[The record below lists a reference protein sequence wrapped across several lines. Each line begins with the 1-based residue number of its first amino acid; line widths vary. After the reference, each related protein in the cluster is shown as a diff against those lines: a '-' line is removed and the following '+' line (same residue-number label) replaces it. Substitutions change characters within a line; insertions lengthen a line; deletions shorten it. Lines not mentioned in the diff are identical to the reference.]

1 MNKYFIFI
9 LTALIMLAGCSRE
22 PEVQVF
28 NIAMVTQRDIIVSV
42 EAAGIIE
49 PETTV
54 EVKSKASGE
63 ILEIHS
69 DTGDLVE
76 AGSLIVQIDK
86 RTPKN
91 SLAQA
96 EAELEAAQARRSIAR
111 AQTERAKTLLE
122 SGTFNEVD
130 YEQTVLEFA
139 NSKAEVV
146 RSQVAV
152 ENARI
157 ALDDTEVRAPITG
170 TIIDKNVEKGQVISS
185 PTQDVGGGTE
195 LLKMADLRS
204 VQVRALVD
212 ETDIGKIIPEQ
223 TVVIEVAAY
232 PNQPFEGRVLKIE
245 PQAADEE
252 AVTLFSVIIT
262 INNESG
268 LLRPGM
274 NAEVEIMIASRFDVP
289 AIPTIALRT
298 MADLGPT
305 AGYVGLSG
313 DVVRAQLSGEQA
325 ALGAVAA
332 EHRGVIDGPPA
343 RRGRP
348 GGRPADSSANEYQFG
363 SRYWLFVLRNG
374 KPYAVNVET
383 GLTDLDYSEVIS
395 GIDPSDEIILLP
407 SAGLIRS
414 QNRFRQFADRFG
426 GVPGISRSD
435 SD

>member
-1 MNKYFIFI
+1 LNKYSIFI
-9 LTALIMLAGCSRE
+9 LPVLVMLAGCSRE
-22 PEVQVF
+22 PEAQVF
-28 NIAMVTQRDIIVSV
+28 NIAQLTQRDIIVSV
-42 EAAGIIE
+42 DAAGIIE

-76 AGSLIVQIDK
+76 VGSLIVQIDK

-96 EAELEAAQARRSIAR
+96 EAELEAAHARRSIAR
-111 AQTERAKTLLE
+111 AQTARAKTLLE

-139 NSKAEVV
+139 NAKAEVV

-170 TIIDKNVEKGQVISS
+170 TIIEKNVEKGQVISS

-305 AGYVGLSG
+305 AGYVGLSD

-332 EHRGVIDGPPA
+332 EHRGVIDGPPS

-348 GGRPADSSANEYQFG
+348 GGRPTDSSANEYQFG
-363 SRYWLFVLRNG
+363 GRYWLFVLRNG
-374 KPYAVNVET
+374 EPYAVNVET

-414 QNRFRQFADRFG
+414 QNRFRQFAGRFG

>member
-1 MNKYFIFI
+1 MNKYSIFI
-9 LTALIMLAGCSRE
+9 LPVLVMLAGCSRE
-22 PEVQVF
+22 PEAQVF
-28 NIAMVTQRDIIVSV
+28 NIAQLTQRDIIVSV
-42 EAAGIIE
+42 DAAGIIE

-76 AGSLIVQIDK
+76 VGSLIVQIDK

-96 EAELEAAQARRSIAR
+96 EAELEAAHARRSIAR
-111 AQTERAKTLLE
+111 AQTARAKTLLE

-139 NSKAEVV
+139 NAKAEVV

-170 TIIDKNVEKGQVISS
+170 TIIEKHVEKGQVISS

-223 TVVIEVAAY
+223 NVVIEVAAY

-298 MADLGPT
+298 RADVGPS
-305 AGYVGLSG
+305 AGYVGLNE
-313 DVVRAQLSGEQA
+313 DIVRKQLSGAQTAPGPA
-325 ALGAVAA
+325 AAND
-332 EHRGVIDGPPA
+332 RGVIDGPPT

-348 GGRPADSSANEYQFG
+348 GGRPTGSSASQYQFG
-363 SRYWLFVLRNG
+363 GRYWLFVLRNG
-374 KPYAVNVET
+374 EPYAVNVET
-383 GLTDLDYSEVIS
+383 GLTDLDYSEVVS
-395 GIDPSDEIILLP
+395 GIGPSDEIILLP

-414 QNRFRQFADRFG
+414 QDRFREFAGRFG
-426 GVPGISRSD
+426 GVPGISRGD
-435 SD
+435 D

>member
-1 MNKYFIFI
+1 MNKYSIFI
-9 LTALIMLAGCSRE
+9 LSTLVMLAGCSRE
-22 PEVQVF
+22 PEEQVF
-28 NIAMVTQRDIIVSV
+28 NIAMVTQRDIVVSV
-42 EAAGIIE
+42 DAAGIIE

-69 DTGDLVE
+69 DTGDLVKV
-76 AGSLIVQIDK
+76 GSLIVQIDK

-96 EAELEAAQARRSIAR
+96 EAELEAAGARRSIAR

-139 NSKAEVV
+139 NAKAEVV

-170 TIIDKNVEKGQVISS
+170 TIIEKNVEKGQVISS

-212 ETDIGKIIPEQ
+212 ETDIGKIIPDQ
-223 TVVIEVAAY
+223 SVVIEVAAY

-252 AVTLFSVIIT
+252 SVTLFSVIIT

-298 MADLGPT
+298 SADVGPS
-305 AGYVGLSG
+305 AGYVGLNE
-313 DVVRAQLSGEQA
+313 DIVREQLRGVQHA
-325 ALGAVAA
+325 AA
-332 EHRGVIDGPPA
+332 ENRGVIDGPPT

-348 GGRPADSSANEYQFG
+348 GGRPTGSSANQYQFG
-363 SRYWLFVLRNG
+363 GRYWLFVLRNG
-374 KPYAVNVET
+374 EPYAVNVET
-383 GLTDLDYSEVIS
+383 GLTDLDYSEVVS
-395 GIDPSDEIILLP
+395 GIGPSDEIILLP

-414 QNRFRQFADRFG
+414 QDRFRQFADRFS
-426 GVPGISRSD
+426 GVPGISGGD

>member
-1 MNKYFIFI
+1 MNKYSIFI
-9 LTALIMLAGCSRE
+9 LSTLVMLAGCSRE
-22 PEVQVF
+22 PEEQVF
-28 NIAMVTQRDIIVSV
+28 SIAMVTQRDIVVSV
-42 EAAGIIE
+42 DAAGIIE

-76 AGSLIVQIDK
+76 VGSLIVQIDK

-96 EAELEAAQARRSIAR
+96 EAELEAAGARRSIAR

-139 NSKAEVV
+139 NAKAEVV

-170 TIIDKNVEKGQVISS
+170 TIIEKNVEKGQVISS

-212 ETDIGKIIPEQ
+212 ETDIGKIIPDQ
-223 TVVIEVAAY
+223 SVVIEVAAY

-252 AVTLFSVIIT
+252 SVTLFSVIIT

-298 MADLGPT
+298 SADVGPS
-305 AGYVGLSG
+305 AGYVGLNE
-313 DVVRAQLSGEQA
+313 DIVREQLRGVQHA
-325 ALGAVAA
+325 AA
-332 EHRGVIDGPPA
+332 ENRGVIDGPPT

-348 GGRPADSSANEYQFG
+348 GGRPTGSSANQYQFG
-363 SRYWLFVLRNG
+363 GRYWLFVLRNG
-374 KPYAVNVET
+374 EPYAVNVET
-383 GLTDLDYSEVIS
+383 GLTDLDYSEVVS
-395 GIDPSDEIILLP
+395 GIGPSDEIILLP

-414 QNRFRQFADRFG
+414 QDRFRQFADRFS
-426 GVPGISRSD
+426 GVPGISGGD

>member
-1 MNKYFIFI
+1 MNKYSIFI
-9 LTALIMLAGCSRE
+9 LSTLVMLAGCSRE
-22 PEVQVF
+22 PEEQVF
-28 NIAMVTQRDIIVSV
+28 NIAMVTQRDIVVSV
-42 EAAGIIE
+42 DAAGIIE

-76 AGSLIVQIDK
+76 VGSLIVQIDK

-96 EAELEAAQARRSIAR
+96 EAELEAAGARRSIAR

-139 NSKAEVV
+139 NAKAEVV

-170 TIIDKNVEKGQVISS
+170 TIIEKNVEKGQVISS

-212 ETDIGKIIPEQ
+212 ETDIGKIIPDQ
-223 TVVIEVAAY
+223 SVVIEVAAY

-252 AVTLFSVIIT
+252 SVTLFSVIIT

-298 MADLGPT
+298 SADVGPS
-305 AGYVGLSG
+305 AGYVGLNE
-313 DVVRAQLSGEQA
+313 DIVWEQLRGVQHA
-325 ALGAVAA
+325 AA
-332 EHRGVIDGPPA
+332 ENRGVIDGPPT

-348 GGRPADSSANEYQFG
+348 GGRPTGSSANQYQFG
-363 SRYWLFVLRNG
+363 GRYWLFVLRNG
-374 KPYAVNVET
+374 EPYAVNVET
-383 GLTDLDYSEVIS
+383 GLTDLDYSEVVS
-395 GIDPSDEIILLP
+395 GIGPSDEIILLP

-414 QNRFRQFADRFG
+414 QDRFRQFADRFS
-426 GVPGISRSD
+426 GVPGISGGD

>member
-1 MNKYFIFI
+1 LKKYSIFI
-9 LTALIMLAGCSRE
+9 LSALVMLAGCSRE
-22 PEVQVF
+22 PEKRVF
-28 NIAMVTQRDIIVSV
+28 NIAKLEQRDIIVAV

-63 ILEIHS
+63 ILEMHS
-69 DTGDLVE
+69 DTGDVVE
-76 AGSLIVQIDK
+76 AGQLIVQIDK

-91 SLAQA
+91 ALAQA
-96 EAELEAAQARRSIAR
+96 DAELEAAEARRSIAQT
-111 AQTERAKTLLE
+111 QTERAKTLLQ

-146 RSQVAV
+146 RAQVAV

-157 ALDDTEVRAPITG
+157 ALDDTEVRAPISG
-170 TIIDKNVEKGQVISS
+170 TIIEKHVEKGQVISS

-204 VQVRALVD
+204 VQVRTLVD
-212 ETDIGKIIPEQ
+212 ETDIGKIIPDQ
-223 TVVIEVAAY
+223 NAVIQVAAY

-245 PQAADEE
+245 PQADDEE
-252 AVTLFSVIIT
+252 SVTLFSVIIT

-274 NAEVEIMIASRFDVP
+274 NAEVEIMIASRFKVP

-298 MADLGPT
+298 RADLAPS
-305 AGYVGLSG
+305 ASYVGLNEN
-313 DVVRAQLSGEQA
+313 VVREQLNSSQA
-325 ALGAVAA
+325 AAA
-332 EHRGVIDGPPA
+332 EDRAVVN
-343 RRGRP
+343 GRP
-348 GGRPADSSANEYQFG
+348 GGRPSRSTANQYQFG
-363 SRYWLFVLRNG
+363 GRYWLFLLRNG
-374 KPYAVNVET
+374 EPYAVNVEA
-383 GLTDLDYSEVIS
+383 GLTDLDYSEVVS
-395 GIDPSDEIILLP
+395 GVGPSDEVILLP

-414 QNRFRQFADRFG
+414 QEGFRRFAERFSS
-426 GVPGISRSD
+426 VPGMSGGNAD
-435 SD
+435 

>member
-1 MNKYFIFI
+1 M
-9 LTALIMLAGCSRE
+9 
-22 PEVQVF
+22 
-28 NIAMVTQRDIIVSV
+28 
-42 EAAGIIE
+42 
-49 PETTV
+49 
-54 EVKSKASGE
+54 
-63 ILEIHS
+63 
-69 DTGDLVE
+69 
-76 AGSLIVQIDK
+76 IVQIDK

-91 SLAQA
+91 ALAQA
-96 EAELEAAQARRSIAR
+96 EAELEAAHARRSIAR

-139 NSKAEVV
+139 NAKAEVV

-170 TIIDKNVEKGQVISS
+170 TIIEKNVEKGQVISS

-212 ETDIGKIIPEQ
+212 ETDIGKIIPDQ
-223 TVVIEVAAY
+223 SVVIEVAAY

-252 AVTLFSVIIT
+252 SVTLFSVIVT

-298 MADLGPT
+298 RADVGPS
-305 AGYVGLSG
+305 AGYVGLNE
-313 DVVRAQLSGEQA
+313 DIVRKQLSSAQT
-325 ALGAVAA
+325 ALGPAAA
-332 EHRGVIDGPPA
+332 EDRGVIDGPPT

-348 GGRPADSSANEYQFG
+348 GGRPTGSSASQYQFG
-363 SRYWLFVLRNG
+363 GRYWLFVLRNG
-374 KPYAVNVET
+374 EPYAVNVET
-383 GLTDLDYSEVIS
+383 GLTDLDYSEIVS
-395 GIDPSDEIILLP
+395 GIGPSDEIILLP

-414 QNRFRQFADRFG
+414 QDRFRQFADRFG

>member
-1 MNKYFIFI
+1 MNKYSIFI
-9 LTALIMLAGCSRE
+9 LSTLVMLAGCSRE
-22 PEVQVF
+22 PEEQVF
-28 NIAMVTQRDIIVSV
+28 NIAMVTQRDIVVSV
-42 EAAGIIE
+42 DAAGIIE

-76 AGSLIVQIDK
+76 VGSLIVQIDK

-96 EAELEAAQARRSIAR
+96 EAELEAAGARRSIAR

-139 NSKAEVV
+139 NAKAEVV

-170 TIIDKNVEKGQVISS
+170 TIIEKNVEKGQVISS

-212 ETDIGKIIPEQ
+212 ETDIGKIIPDQ
-223 TVVIEVAAY
+223 SVVIEVAAY

-252 AVTLFSVIIT
+252 SVTLFSVIIT

-298 MADLGPT
+298 SADVGPS
-305 AGYVGLSG
+305 AGYVGLNE
-313 DVVRAQLSGEQA
+313 DIVREQLRGVQHA
-325 ALGAVAA
+325 AA
-332 EHRGVIDGPPA
+332 ENRGVIDGPPT

-348 GGRPADSSANEYQFG
+348 GGRPTGSSANQYQFG
-363 SRYWLFVLRNG
+363 GRYWLFVLRNG
-374 KPYAVNVET
+374 EPYAVNVET
-383 GLTDLDYSEVIS
+383 GLTDLDYSEVVS
-395 GIDPSDEIILLP
+395 GIGPSDEIILLP

-414 QNRFRQFADRFG
+414 QDRFRQFADRFS
-426 GVPGISRSD
+426 GVPGISGGD

>member
-1 MNKYFIFI
+1 MNKYSIFI
-9 LTALIMLAGCSRE
+9 LSTLVMLAGCSRE
-22 PEVQVF
+22 PEEQVF
-28 NIAMVTQRDIIVSV
+28 NIAMVTQRDIVVSV
-42 EAAGIIE
+42 DAAGIIE

-76 AGSLIVQIDK
+76 VGSLIVQIDK

-96 EAELEAAQARRSIAR
+96 EAELEAAGARRSIAR

-139 NSKAEVV
+139 NAKAEVV

-170 TIIDKNVEKGQVISS
+170 TIIEKNVEKGQVISS

-212 ETDIGKIIPEQ
+212 ETDIGKIIPDQ
-223 TVVIEVAAY
+223 SVVIEVAAY

-252 AVTLFSVIIT
+252 SVTLFSVIIT

-298 MADLGPT
+298 SADVGPS
-305 AGYVGLSG
+305 AGYVGLNE
-313 DVVRAQLSGEQA
+313 DIVREQLRGVQHA
-325 ALGAVAA
+325 AA
-332 EHRGVIDGPPA
+332 ENRGVIDGPPT

-348 GGRPADSSANEYQFG
+348 GGRPTGSSANQYQFG
-363 SRYWLFVLRNG
+363 GRYWLFVLRNG
-374 KPYAVNVET
+374 EPYAVNVEM
-383 GLTDLDYSEVIS
+383 GLTDLDYSEVVS
-395 GIDPSDEIILLP
+395 GIGPSDEIILLP

-414 QNRFRQFADRFG
+414 QDRFRQFADRFS
-426 GVPGISRSD
+426 GVPGISGGD

>member
-1 MNKYFIFI
+1 LNKYSIFI
-9 LTALIMLAGCSRE
+9 LPVLVVLAGCSRE
-22 PEVQVF
+22 PEKQVY

-42 EAAGIIE
+42 DAAGIIE

-76 AGSLIVQIDK
+76 AGRLIVQIDK

-139 NSKAEVV
+139 NAKAEVV

-170 TIIDKNVEKGQVISS
+170 TIIEKNVEKGQVISS

-212 ETDIGKIIPEQ
+212 ETDIGKIIADQ
-223 TVVIEVAAY
+223 NVVIEVAAY

-252 AVTLFSVIIT
+252 SVTLFSVIVT
-262 INNESG
+262 IDNESG

-298 MADLGPT
+298 RADVGPS
-305 AGYVGLSG
+305 AGYVGLNEDIVREQLS
-313 DVVRAQLSGEQA
+313 RAQTAPGPA
-325 ALGAVAA
+325 AGKD
-332 EHRGVIDGPPA
+332 RGVIDGPPT

-348 GGRPADSSANEYQFG
+348 GGRPSGSFANQYQFG
-363 SRYWLFVLRNG
+363 GRYWLFVLRNG
-374 KPYAVNVET
+374 EPYAVNVET
-383 GLTDLDYSEVIS
+383 GLTDLDYSEVVS
-395 GIDPSDEIILLP
+395 GIGPSDEIILLP

-414 QNRFRQFADRFG
+414 QDRFRQFADRFS
-426 GVPGISRSD
+426 GVPGISGGD